1 MILEAILLTV
11 AEISAD
17 GEAKLPVAI
26 FPQMQIDT
34 GIHRDGVSITSPTTN
49 SQVRLTGIWT
59 MVFAHIHWGN
69 VRIIHSIHFLV
80 LTSICSPSVECLHI

>member
-34 GIHRDGVSITSPTTN
+34 GIHRDGVGITSPTTN
-49 SQVRLTGIWT
+49 SQVRLTG
-59 MVFAHIHWGN
+59 N
-69 VRIIHSIHFLV
+69 VDYG
-80 LTSICSPSVECLHI
+80 ICTYTLGQCKDHPQHTLSCPN